1 MYAGRVVETGPTQ
14 ELFDAPR
21 HHYTLGLLGAVPTAG
36 RRAAGGRL
44 QEIPGLVPVL
54 HEQPDACTFAERC
67 PAADDQC
74 RSAAPALQPRDTD
87 PTTHRAACWHPA
99 DALLAKGR

>member
-1 MYAGRVVETGPTQ
+1 MYAGRAVETGPTQ
-14 ELFDAPR
+14 ELFDVPQ

-67 PAADDQC
+67 PGADDRC
-74 RSAAPALQPRDTD
+74 RSAAPALLPHDGELTS
-87 PTTHRAACWHPA
+87 HRVACWHPA
-99 DALLAKGR
+99 ADILAKGR